1 MENILS
7 TVEGP
12 AVTQVTSLQ
21 QIDQQTLQDFLAK
34 TSVWDF
40 YEITRDEYMNKSNER
55 FNYIFFQWNV

>member
-55 FNYIFFQWNV
+55 FNYIFFQ

>member
-12 AVTQVTSLQ
+12 AVTQVTSLE

-40 YEITRDEYMNKSNER
+40 YEITRDE
-55 FNYIFFQWNV
+55 

>member
-55 FNYIFFQWNV
+55 FNYIFF